1 MRQNT
6 VHPLNLDQDIK
17 SGKIAPIY
25 LISGEETYLVG
36 QTVKQLVDHLL
47 EPTTRDFNFDVFD
60 GTQADLREILSAVEV
75 YPTMADRRVVLVNE
89 PTSFMDAFTLI
100 KACVLELKFK
110 EFCVITNMVNSEH
123 QGKLVFKKFND
134 IVTKFYDV
142 NLNHVGSLLNIKE
155 IRDSVLKKQPI
166 VLNKKIKV

>member
-25 LISGEETYLVG
+25 LISGEETFLVG
-36 QTVKQLVDHLL
+36 ETVKQLVEHLL

-89 PTSFMDAFTLI
+89 PAFLSTSS
-100 KACVLELKFK
+100 
-110 EFCVITNMVNSEH
+110 SEKSENATTH
-123 QGKLVFKKFND
+123 IPN
-134 IVTKFYDV
+134 
-142 NLNHVGSLLNIKE
+142 
-155 IRDSVLKKQPI
+155 P
-166 VLNKKIKV
+166 